1 MKTTKLEWD
10 SDFFNL
16 SISKIEMNLNDS
28 LETLSTEL
36 SRSTD
41 IDLYYIFTSN
51 DYEDIEL
58 ANLTKVDEKI
68 VFGADI
74 CQLPIVECHSIVE
87 YDKNVCRI
95 KDLYNLA
102 YESGKYS
109 RFLLDHNFKEEQFK
123 TLYRTWIDKS
133 VSGEMADVIFCYQDS
148 RELLGMLTLK
158 VDDQVAEIGLVGVS
172 AKLQGKGIG
181 KQLMSKVRKYA
192 EIKNIKQII
201 VPTQSHNPIACNY
214 YMKCGFVE
222 QSRTKIYHYWK

>member
-16 SISKIEMNLNDS
+16 SISKLEMNLNDS
-28 LETLSTEL
+28 LDTLSNEL
-36 SRSTD
+36 SRSSD
-41 IDLYYIFTSN
+41 IDLYYIFTPN

-74 CQLPIVECHSIVE
+74 SHLPIVECHSIDE
-87 YDKNVCRI
+87 YDKNVCKI

-109 RFLLDHNFKEEQFK
+109 RFLLDDNFKEEQFK
-123 TLYRTWIDKS
+123 ALYRTWINKS

-148 RELLGMLTLK
+148 KELLGMLTLK
-158 VDDQVAEIGLVGVS
+158 VDNQVAEIGLVGVS

-181 KQLMSKVRKYA
+181 KQLMSKVRQYA
-192 EIKNIKQII
+192 ENKNIKEII
-201 VPTQSHNPIACNY
+201 VPTQSHNHIACKY

-222 QSRTKIYHYWK
+222 KSRTKIYHYWK